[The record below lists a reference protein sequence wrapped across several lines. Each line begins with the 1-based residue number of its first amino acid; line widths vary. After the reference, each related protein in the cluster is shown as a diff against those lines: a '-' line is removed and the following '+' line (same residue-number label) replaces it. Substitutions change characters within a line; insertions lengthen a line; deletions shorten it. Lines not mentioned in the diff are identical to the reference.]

1 MRWMLEEKVA
11 MMILRSPAI
20 WNSLLNDSP
29 TVRSLGVLPGI
40 SMLVESGSSAS
51 TPWLPSSPKR
61 PRSMTPPSMGV
72 KSTLKSPVWTM
83 TPAGVWMASAQA
95 SGMEWLT
102 RINSTD
108 MQPALMTSPGFTS
121 TIRTW
126 LTRPCSLS
134 LFLISPTV
142 SLVA

>member
-1 MRWMLEEKVA
+1 
-11 MMILRSPAI
+11 
-20 WNSLLNDSP
+20 
-29 TVRSLGVLPGI
+29 
-40 SMLVESGSSAS
+40 
-51 TPWLPSSPKR
+51 
-61 PRSMTPPSMGV
+61 MGV

-126 LTRPCSLS
+126 LTKPCSLS